1 MCIDLVNSDS
11 ATLSGPRVT
20 DFPTVPE
27 VKYEK
32 LSQTIARVTHV
43 YSEGYELMVPPERDD
58 TSDMLSSESAKPH
71 FQLLSRLPHDQQ
83 CKVLQQQLSAGSVH
97 FHVWQPWISQESMIV
112 LKTAN
117 PQRAAYSCQL
127 QVVRKW
133 RNLPNTLA
141 HPVQGT
147 PKRVIDLIKHVEYTL
162 DVSGAAYRQET
173 DFVILAPKKSFV
185 VMSCP
190 VFEVSDYWP
199 CKQSYVTIE
208 LQKYCHFPT
217 AHKVEIEIP
226 PTGTAAISVKLASS
240 PNDRVQCV
248 LHRIAGK
255 KTACVESPNTPTYVG
270 APERRAQICIN
281 MVASPIV
288 KIVSPFRDE
297 METDMD
303 MTVRYEVMSV
313 PHMVHYLWC
322 NDFRLDTDCSK
333 ERLHWFNY
341 NDRLCG
347 HSRPRDFT
355 YSYGHVEDKATYS
368 LTYRKQRGVRQ
379 GHFSCFLY
387 REPQNKGTYTL
398 DLFSK
403 NSATIEKHYTKR
415 IFPHD
420 SQVITYYVLAPP
432 DSEVTVTCE
441 TFDIQSGRDC
451 SNSYL
456 KINDRQYCD
465 SNVPGRQRLELTYN
479 YATVVFR
486 DGKDA
491 SNSFKCTFKRGGSTD
506 KCAFEKNLP
515 TTTLTPWET
524 IPTTESSGERKC
536 IFPRGSVTPEV
547 GETFPETPFPGAV
560 TENPVEATLF
570 PQQQETSPSMPGA
583 SVAATTEVELLSKVA
598 TPSTGLVPEFS
609 QSVSPPEFP
618 TAPSSAQQ
626 ETSHTLPPEVPTIPT
641 YVVYEQRH
649 VSVASSRRLA
659 AGDIPVGRTSF
670 PNYRSVAAIW
680 SAQ

>member
-1 MCIDLVNSDS
+1 MTQLLRSNPGVIAEVQKWMCIDLVNSDS

-43 YSEGYELMVPPERDD
+43 YSEGYELMVPPNATIQVTCSQVKVQSPTFNCSHDYLMINSARFCNNNFPQAPFTF
-58 TSDMLSSESAKPH
+58 TSGNP
-71 FQLLSRLPHDQQ
+71 
-83 CKVLQQQLSAGSVH
+83 G
-97 FHVWQPWISQESMIV
+97 SQESMIV

-127 QVVRKW
+127 QVVR
-133 RNLPNTLA
+133 RD
-141 HPVQGT
+141 

-248 LHRIAGK
+248 LHRIA
-255 KTACVESPNTPTYVG
+255 
-270 APERRAQICIN
+270 AQICIN

-387 REPQNKGTYTL
+387 REPQNKGTT
-398 DLFSK
+398 
-403 NSATIEKHYTKR
+403 
-415 IFPHD
+415 
-420 SQVITYYVLAPP
+420 
-432 DSEVTVTCE
+432 
-441 TFDIQSGRDC
+441 G
-451 SNSYL
+451 
-456 KINDRQYCD
+456 
-465 SNVPGRQRLELTYN
+465 
-479 YATVVFR
+479 FR
-486 DGKDA
+486 G
-491 SNSFKCTFKRGGSTD
+491 
-506 KCAFEKNLP
+506 
-515 TTTLTPWET
+515 
-524 IPTTESSGERKC
+524 
-536 IFPRGSVTPEV
+536 
-547 GETFPETPFPGAV
+547 
-560 TENPVEATLF
+560 
-570 PQQQETSPSMPGA
+570 
-583 SVAATTEVELLSKVA
+583 
-598 TPSTGLVPEFS
+598 
-609 QSVSPPEFP
+609 
-618 TAPSSAQQ
+618 
-626 ETSHTLPPEVPTIPT
+626 H
-641 YVVYEQRH
+641 RH
-649 VSVASSRRLA
+649 V
-659 AGDIPVGRTSF
+659 
-670 PNYRSVAAIW
+670 
-680 SAQ
+680 